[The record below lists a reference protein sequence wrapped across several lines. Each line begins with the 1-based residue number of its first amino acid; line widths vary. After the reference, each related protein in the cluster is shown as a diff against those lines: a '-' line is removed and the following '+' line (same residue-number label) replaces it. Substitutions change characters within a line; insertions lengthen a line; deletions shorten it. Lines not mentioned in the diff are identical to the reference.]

1 MSATSPPRHP
11 IFARVWT
18 GLSQRIEAEVGRF
31 REELLAGLSGRV
43 VEIGAGNGLN
53 FAHYPA
59 TVTEVIAVEP
69 EPFLRDRAL
78 EAAREAPVPVRVLA
92 GVAEALPLEDA
103 SVDAAVCCLV
113 LCSVADQRRALAEI
127 ERVLVPGGVLRLLE
141 HVRSEGG
148 HARFQRSLDLTRIWP
163 TLAGGCRCSRETLTA
178 VEAAG
183 FTVGERREQIFPPR
197 LSPINPVIIAT
208 ARRP

>member
-1 MSATSPPRHP
+1 MSTAPAPRHP

-18 GLSQRIEAEVGRF
+18 QLSQRIEAEVGRF

-53 FAHYPA
+53 FAHYPN

-69 EPFLRDRAL
+69 EPFLRERAL
-78 EAAREAPVPVRVLA
+78 EAAASAPVPVRVLD
-92 GVAEALPLEDA
+92 GVAEALPLQDA

-113 LCSVADQRRALAEI
+113 LCSVADPRRAIAEI

-141 HVRSEGG
+141 HVRSDGG
-148 HARFQRSLDLTRIWP
+148 HARMQRSLDLSRIWP
-163 TLAGGCRCSRETLTA
+163 TLAGGCRCSRETLAT
-178 VEAAG
+178 VESAG
-183 FTVGERREQIFPPR
+183 FSVTQRREQIFPPR

-208 ARRP
+208 AQRL